1 MLGLTGQA
9 FKVTFINMFKELKE
23 VIEERKEGIRIMLHH
38 IETTLLI
45 GMKEK
50 LFKKKQMDA
59 GVEKYAN
66 WNENFTRGLSGRCKL
81 TEERTSKFED
91 RLKEIT

>member
-1 MLGLTGQA
+1 MQGNWKVQPIHWGKNQSTKTACESNQMLGLTGQA

-66 WNENFTRGLSGRCKL
+66 
-81 TEERTSKFED
+81 
-91 RLKEIT
+91 

>member
-1 MLGLTGQA
+1 M
-9 FKVTFINMFKELKE
+9 
-23 VIEERKEGIRIMLHH
+23 IEERKEGIRIMLHH

-66 WNENFTRGLSGRCKL
+66 
-81 TEERTSKFED
+81 
-91 RLKEIT
+91 